1 MTERYDAVIVG
12 SGPNGLAAAA
22 YFARLGRRV
31 AVIES
36 KSTIGGGMRTRQLTE
51 PGFLHDICSAAHPMG
66 ILSPFLSQLPLQ
78 EHGLEWIF
86 PPASVAHPLDGRPSV
101 VLWKSLEETA
111 AQLNRDAR
119 PYRRLVEPFMG
130 RSDALFRDLLA
141 PLKWPEAPLQM
152 IRFGLSAIRSAT
164 GLARSRFRE
173 TEAQA
178 LFAGCAAHSIMDLNR
193 SPTAALGL
201 IFAIAGH
208 CVEWPV
214 IRGGTEQLAHALQR
228 YLLTLGVDFF
238 CDETITDAAE
248 LPEARVFMF
257 DTSPTQMATICESVL
272 PSGYRRRL
280 SRYRYGPGVFKLD
293 WALSEPIPWR
303 DQRTASAATVHI
315 GGRMDEIAAA
325 EAEMWRGKHPD
336 KPFVLLCQQSLFDDS
351 RAPAGQHTG
360 YAYCHVPAGS
370 TIDQTDAIE
379 SQIERFAPGFRDT
392 IIARNRMN
400 THAFERHNPNYIGGA
415 ITGGVADLWQL
426 FTRPVFRLN
435 PYSTPNRRIFLCSAS
450 TPPGGGVHG
459 MCGYYAAKSAARYLD
474 KWQPSPLLHR

>member
-1 MTERYDAVIVG
+1 
-12 SGPNGLAAAA
+12 
-22 YFARLGRRV
+22 
-31 AVIES
+31 
-36 KSTIGGGMRTRQLTE
+36 
-51 PGFLHDICSAAHPMG
+51 
-66 ILSPFLSQLPLQ
+66 
-78 EHGLEWIF
+78 
-86 PPASVAHPLDGRPSV
+86 
-101 VLWKSLEETA
+101 
-111 AQLNRDAR
+111 
-119 PYRRLVEPFMG
+119 MG

-360 YAYCHVPAGS
+360 YAYCHVPVGS

-400 THAFERHNPNYIGGA
+400 THAFERHNPNYIGGRLQVELPIFGSFLRVLSFA
-415 ITGGVADLWQL
+415 SIPTRHPIDGSFSVRRQRLLAVVSMECVVIMPRRALPDISINGNRVHFYTVESTAQSVHQMVACSCENRGGVEWCRQ
-426 FTRPVFRLN
+426 
-435 PYSTPNRRIFLCSAS
+435 
-450 TPPGGGVHG
+450 
-459 MCGYYAAKSAARYLD
+459 
-474 KWQPSPLLHR
+474 